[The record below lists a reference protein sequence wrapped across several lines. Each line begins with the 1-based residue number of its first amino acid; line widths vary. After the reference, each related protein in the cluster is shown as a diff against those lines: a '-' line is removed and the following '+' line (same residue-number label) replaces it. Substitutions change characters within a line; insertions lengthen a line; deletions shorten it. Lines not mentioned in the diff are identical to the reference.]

1 MRPLLALLVFTTILG
16 GLQVYMKIRPHAT
29 PPAVIAGLEAAGQ
42 ISLEITLTFPAG
54 ADPFAIDADDSPS
67 LLVVFQG
74 NELLRVTESIEPGE
88 TIRIDDVP
96 NVTVGI
102 NEFYV
107 RASPRDLDESPRAI
121 RVRVLGDNHPLAEES
136 IWSQPGT
143 LVEGTVVVPIESMP
157 ETPAE
162 ATGDAA

>member
-1 MRPLLALLVFTTILG
+1 MRPLLALLVVTIILG
-16 GLQVYMKIRPHAT
+16 GLQLYMMVRPHAA
-29 PPAVIAGLEAAGQ
+29 PLAEIPGLKAAGQ
-42 ISLEITLTFPAG
+42 ISLEITLTFAAG
-54 ADPFAIDADDSPS
+54 ADPFAVDADDSPS
-67 LLVVFQG
+67 LLVVFEG
-74 NELLRVTESIEPGE
+74 NELLRITESIEPGE

-107 RASPRDLDESPRAI
+107 RASPQHLDESARAI
-121 RVRVLGDNHPLAEES
+121 RVRVLRDNHPLTEDS

-143 LVEGTVVVPIESMP
+143 LVEGTVVVSIESLP

-162 ATGDAA
+162 ATGDTA